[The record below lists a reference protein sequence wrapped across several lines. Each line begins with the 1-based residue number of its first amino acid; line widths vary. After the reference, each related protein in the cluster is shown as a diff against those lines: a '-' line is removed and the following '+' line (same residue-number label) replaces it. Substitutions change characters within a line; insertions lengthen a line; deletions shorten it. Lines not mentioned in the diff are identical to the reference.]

1 MKRISC
7 DQAYMM
13 LKSNNKVVVLDLRHK
28 ADYEKGHIPRAIN
41 INAYEVS
48 KEIPAIIKD
57 KTTPILIY
65 CYSGSVSVGVGL
77 VLEDLGYKFV
87 FDLKDIDNWKYKL
100 IT

>member
-1 MKRISC
+1 MKRINC
-7 DQAYMM
+7 DQAYMI
-13 LKSNNKVVVLDLRHK
+13 LKTNSKTVVLDLRHK
-28 ADYEKGHIPRAIN
+28 SDYDKGHLPRAIN

-48 KEIPAIIKD
+48 KEIPAQIKD

-77 VLEDLGYKFV
+77 ILEDLGYKNV
-87 FDLKDIDNWKYKL
+87 FDLKDIEDWKYNL